1 MNNFKYLFLISI
13 LSLISNVSL
22 AQTEKKRIYFLV
34 DTLNIPKNDRI
45 VEIDDNYFEV
55 SYIFYC
61 RCSAPTYK
69 DLIFSF
75 KSMKDKRITEIKKPP
90 YAYISWKE
98 LLKITSNTFLFKKK
112 YELYITEILPNNRYR
127 TNKVNLVGY
136 SIAD

>member
-1 MNNFKYLFLISI
+1 MNHFKYLLIMS
-13 LSLISNVSL
+13 LLPLISNISL

-34 DTLNIPKNDRI
+34 DTLNIPKNDRF

-75 KSMKDKRITEIKKPP
+75 TSVKDERITEMKKPM
-90 YAYISWKE
+90 YDYISWKD
-98 LLKITSNTFLFKKK
+98 LLKITSNTFLFKKN
-112 YELYITEILPNNRYR
+112 YELYITEILPNKRYR

-136 SIAD
+136 SITD